1 MLRKLKIGPR
11 SILSFSMLGL
21 ITLLLGL
28 VAIVQL
34 GRIGQEVNV
43 MASLRIP
50 AATEVGEIR
59 RDFLLI
65 RLYTLNALYADDAQ
79 RRQDAL
85 VRLNELESSYQK
97 NMAEMEKHIES
108 DEGHQLL
115 AKVVSSKT
123 DYDQLQQRLLAM
135 IRAGDLAGAEQ
146 FRHQGFNETGQLV
159 TSHLNELGAYQKQ
172 RANDAAAITNK
183 MIARSNTI
191 MVVAIVLAMALVVV
205 LALLFSRSLLLPIRK
220 AVEVSGTIASGNL
233 TSRFSDD
240 ARDEA
245 GDMIRALATM
255 QQRLKQTIMEINDS
269 SSQLASTAEELSVV
283 TDQSTRTLQQQSDE
297 LEQAATAVNE
307 MTSAVEEVARNAAA
321 TSHNSDTADDKA
333 RIGRDK
339 VTHTIN
345 TVAELEQEISHTR
358 QGVESLATR
367 VRDIGT
373 VLDVIRGI
381 AEQTNLLALNAAI
394 EAARAGESG
403 RGFAVV
409 ADEVRA
415 LAHRTQESTKEIEA
429 MMHAIQSETNDT
441 VSAIQ
446 VSTERSAQTRQ
457 IAQEAGEA
465 LALIAD
471 AIMQINEQNQTIAS
485 AAEEQASVSR
495 EVDRNLV
502 NIRDLSV
509 QTSAGANQTNAS
521 SNDLARLAEQLNQLV
536 ARFQV

>member
-11 SILSFSMLGL
+11 SVLSFSALGL
-21 ITLLLGL
+21 VTLLLGL
-28 VAIVQL
+28 TAILQFSRV
-34 GRIGQEVNV
+34 GDEVNI
-43 MASLRIP
+43 MADRRIP
-50 AATEVGEIR
+50 AAIKVGEIR

-65 RLYTLNALYADDAQ
+65 RLYTLNALYADTSQ
-79 RRQDAL
+79 RRQNAL
-85 VRLNELESSYQK
+85 SRLQELESSFQS
-97 NMAEMEKHIES
+97 NMQEMSGYIES
-108 DEGHQLL
+108 ETGSRLMADIS
-115 AKVVSSKT
+115 ASKEK
-123 DYDQLQQRLLAM
+123 YDQLQQRLIGM
-135 IRAGDLAGAEQ
+135 INAGQLELAEQ
-146 FRHQGFNETGQLV
+146 FRYQDFDGTGLQV
-159 TSHLNELGAYQKQ
+159 TNYLNELGADQKT
-172 RANDAAAITNK
+172 RANTAAAVTNN
-183 MIARSNTI
+183 MISSSSTI
-191 MVVAIVLAMALVVV
+191 MVVAILVAIALVIV

-220 AVEVSGTIASGNL
+220 AVEVSRTIASGNL
-233 TSRFSDD
+233 TSQFNDD
-240 ARDEA
+240 ANDEA
-245 GDMIRALATM
+245 GDMIRALRDM
-255 QQRLKQTIMEINDS
+255 QQRLKQTIVEINDS
-269 SSQLASTAEELSVV
+269 SNQLASTAEELNVV

-321 TSHNSDTADDKA
+321 TSQNSDTADDKA

-339 VTHTIN
+339 VSHTIN
-345 TVAELEQEISHTR
+345 TVAELEQEITNTR
-358 QGVESLATR
+358 HGVESLATR

-415 LAHRTQESTKEIEA
+415 LAHRTQDSTKEIEA
-429 MMHAIQSETNDT
+429 MMHAIQGETNDT
-441 VSAIQ
+441 VNAIQ

-457 IAQEAGEA
+457 IALEAGDA
-465 LALIAD
+465 LELIAE

-509 QTSAGANQTNAS
+509 QTAAGANQTNAS

-536 ARFQV
+536 KKFQV

>member
-11 SILSFSMLGL
+11 AMLSFGLLGA

-28 VAIVQL
+28 LAMAQF
-34 GRIGQEVNV
+34 GRIGQEVSV
-43 MASLRIP
+43 MANMRIP
-50 AATEVGEIR
+50 AAIRIGEMR
-59 RDFLLI
+59 SGFLLI
-65 RLYTLNALYADDAQ
+65 RLYTMNALFADTEQ
-79 RRQDAL
+79 RRRDAL
-85 VRLNELESSYQK
+85 ARLETLEK
-97 NMAEMEKHIES
+97 DFATHIEKMGQRVES
-108 DEGHQLL
+108 AEGRQLL
-115 AKVVSSKT
+115 SNIINSKAE
-123 DYDQLQQRLLAM
+123 YDGLHHRLLNM
-135 IRAGDLAGAEQ
+135 LQNGQIEQ
-146 FRHQGFNETGQLV
+146 ARLFRHQGFNE
-159 TSHLNELGAYQKQ
+159 LGLKVSTDLDKLGDYQKL
-172 RANDAAAITNK
+172 RADEAVAITDDIIAFSNTAMTAAI
-183 MIARSNTI
+183 ALALGL
-191 MVVAIVLAMALVVV
+191 MVT

-220 AVEVSGTIASGNL
+220 AVEVSSTIAAGNL
-233 TSRFSDD
+233 TSCFSDD

-245 GDMIRALATM
+245 GDMIRALAGM
-255 QQRLKQTIMEINDS
+255 QQRLKQTIAEINDS
-269 SSQLASTAEELSVV
+269 SSRLAATAEELSVV
-283 TDQSTRTLQQQSDE
+283 TDQSTRTQQQQSDE

-321 TSHNSDTADDKA
+321 TSHNSDVADDKA

-345 TVAELEQEISHTR
+345 TVAELEQEMTHTR
-358 QGVESLATR
+358 AGVESLATR

-415 LAHRTQESTKEIEA
+415 LAHRTQESTREIEA
-429 MMHAIQSETNDT
+429 MMNAIQNETNDT
-441 VSAIQ
+441 VNAIQ

-457 IAQEAGEA
+457 VAQEAGEA
-465 LALIAD
+465 LQLIAE

-509 QTSAGANQTNAS
+509 QTSAGANQTSAS

-536 ARFQV
+536 GRFQI